1 MRAAPYLHDVI
12 SFQPSGSMT
21 NASMENRD
29 GEGLIDPWAI
39 ARKLYQRLP
48 LIALI
53 AIVAVG
59 LTAAYV
65 FTAAPIYTAWTRIV
79 VDPAS
84 RKPFEDKNAPS
95 LLGSEVLG
103 LDTQLLIVSSAA
115 VLEPVVA
122 ELKLTEDP
130 EFAKEATGDAPERRA
145 AKVMAAL
152 AKAVTVSRE
161 GATYIISIGV
171 KSQSAQKSADLSQ
184 AIAKS
189 YLREQQQFQLNSSQ
203 QLAEQ
208 IDSRLVGL
216 RERVRETEEKVQKF
230 RAEKRLQ
237 SAVDGSLLVGQELG
251 GLNAQLVEA
260 RSALA
265 TATAASE
272 EIQRYFQR
280 EIEPTAL
287 GEVVNS
293 PRVTQLLQEYSRAV
307 RSEASLASG
316 LLPQHPSLLRAK
328 AEVTRISSL
337 VRAEI
342 QSIGEGKKVELDVA
356 QQRVA
361 NLERQME
368 TVRSSSNVGEEDLI
382 MLRELETEAKST
394 RAVYENV
401 LGRAKEVANLEQ
413 RPYHQPGT
421 AAGRPFLA
429 PQEGAGCACRG
440 GGRGARC
447 LPGGGAGSLA
457 PASRPLFA
465 RTCHQREQGRTGRN
479 RDGGSRAGG
488 NRSGSGDGAARSPAA
503 HRLYRLAKDI
513 DRLPQ
518 ALTKAQALTV
528 SAFRFSGRRSSRV

>member
-1 MRAAPYLHDVI
+1 
-12 SFQPSGSMT
+12 MT

-29 GEGLIDPWAI
+29 GDGLIDPWAI

-65 FTAAPIYTAWTRIV
+65 FTAAPVYTAWTRIV

-95 LLGSEVLG
+95 LLGSEALG

-130 EFAKEATGDAPERRA
+130 EFVKGAAGDAPERRA

-208 IDSRLVGL
+208 IDTRLVGL

-237 SAVDGSLLVGQELG
+237 SGVDGSLLVGQELG

-272 EIQRYFQR
+272 EIQRYFKR

-307 RSEASLASG
+307 RNEASLAAG

-328 AEVTRISSL
+328 AEVARISSL

-413 RPYHQPGT
+413 ITMPVARIISPALPPEDPSWPRKKVLV
-421 AAGRPFLA
+421 ALAGVVGVALGIFLVVVLEVWR
-429 PQEGAGCACRG
+429 QLR
-440 GGRGARC
+440 ARY
-447 LPGGGAGSLA
+447 S
-457 PASRPLFA
+457 PASVLSESKVEPVETVVVEAAPVEAVQVTETVQPVPR
-465 RTCHQREQGRTGRN
+465 RRIVYTG
-479 RDGGSRAGG
+479 
-488 NRSGSGDGAARSPAA
+488 SPKISTGYPK
-503 HRLYRLAKDI
+503 R
-513 DRLPQ
+513 
-518 ALTKAQALTV
+518 
-528 SAFRFSGRRSSRV
+528 